1 MMISKPSDED
11 VKELVFALQE
21 GGDPEAEFGVNGLRL
36 FCRSA
41 ARMIKELRPD
51 LNFEQTDGQGAP

>member
-1 MMISKPSDED
+1 MSKPSDED
-11 VKELVFALQE
+11 VKELVAALLQ

-41 ARMIKELRPD
+41 ARMIKDLRPD
-51 LNFEQTDGQGAP
+51 LCFDPLPNGDRA